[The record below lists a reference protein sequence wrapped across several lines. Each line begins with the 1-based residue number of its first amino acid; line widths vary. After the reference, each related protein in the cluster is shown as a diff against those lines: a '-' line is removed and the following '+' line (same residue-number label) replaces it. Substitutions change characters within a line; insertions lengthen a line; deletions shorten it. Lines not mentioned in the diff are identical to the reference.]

1 MRIPVTVSYLNPAVE
16 RMSRKELEDL
26 QLHKLKRQMEYAY
39 RTNPFY
45 RKRFDEKRLKPADI
59 VSLEAFAERVPF
71 VTKDDFIL
79 DQEEHPPYGSRLGV
93 PPDTISQVH
102 LTSGTS
108 GLGQEVY
115 ARTRVDVELMGA
127 VWMHNF
133 QWSGLTKGDTAVN
146 MVPIGTF
153 CAGWSIMQGFFKM
166 GLTSF
171 HLHGMDGVGKLRLM
185 QRFKPHY
192 IWATPPYLTRL
203 TVLAKEQ
210 GIDPRVAFPTLKSIT
225 VATEAFPVSWA
236 QEVEEI
242 WGTRLHEMYGS
253 TQGAGLVAV
262 SCEKGAIRPNGER
275 GSLHV
280 AEQYFLAEVLDPAT
294 GRHVRAGEEGE
305 VILTSLDQEASPVI
319 RFRTRDRVRFL
330 AHDHCECGRPFN
342 IWESGTITRYDDM
355 LKIRGMNVWPSTVDS
370 VVFAHKEVDEYVG
383 RVTIDQEGRE
393 QVLISVALK
402 PEAAG
407 LAPSDRTT
415 LFKRIGEA
423 LKASTGVS
431 MELHEVARAELPTF
445 EFKSR
450 RWSDQ
455 RQQGLKRGG

>member
-1 MRIPVTVSYLNPAVE
+1 MKAPITAMCLNPMIE

-26 QLHKLKRQMEYAY
+26 QLQKLRKQLAY
-39 RTNPFY
+39 VYRENPFY
-45 RKRFDEKRLKPADI
+45 RNRFDAAGVEPEDI
-59 VSLEAFAERVPF
+59 GSLEDFSERVPF
-71 VTKDDFIL
+71 VSKDDFVK
-79 DQEEHPPYGSRLGV
+79 DQEDHPPYGERLGV
-93 PPDTISQVH
+93 ARDKVSQVH

-115 ARTRVDVELMGA
+115 ARTRADVELMGTG
-127 VWMHNF
+127 WMHNF
-133 QWSGLTKGDTAVN
+133 RWSGLAKGDVAVN
-146 MVPIGTF
+146 MIPIGTYA
-153 CAGWSIMQGFFKM
+153 AGWSIMQGFFKM

-171 HLHGMDGVGKLRLM
+171 HLHGMDGPRKLQLM
-185 QRFKPHY
+185 ERFKPQY

-203 TVLAKEQ
+203 TVLAREV
-210 GIDPRVAFPTLKSIT
+210 GIDPRRAFDTLKSIT

-236 QEVEEI
+236 QEMEEV

-253 TQGAGLVAV
+253 TQGDGLVAV
-262 SCEKGAIRPNGER
+262 TCERGAILAGGR

-280 AEQYFLAEVLDPAT
+280 IEQHFLVEVLDPAT
-294 GRHVRAGEEGE
+294 GRHVRSGDEGE
-305 VILTSLDQEASPVI
+305 LILTGLDTEASPVI

-330 AHDHCECGRPFN
+330 GYDTCDCGRPFN

-355 LKIRGMNVWPSTVDS
+355 LKIRGMNVWPSAVDA

-383 RVTIDQEGRE
+383 LLTIDTAGRE
-393 QVLISVALK
+393 QALIRLALK

-407 LAPSDRTT
+407 LAPSGRQG
-415 LFKRIGEA
+415 LLASIGEGIKTA
-423 LKASTGVS
+423 TGVS
-431 MELHEVARAELPTF
+431 MEIREAPRAELPTF

-455 RQQGLKRGG
+455 RQQGLARGTR